1 MSAPVERNQTEEAE
15 MPIMRAN
22 NRNNKVNPNA
32 MVAMMMM
39 MMMMMMMLE
48 EMGMLPSKSSR
59 NQFNAVQS
67 KVEIE
72 ARTAKLKVLDTQWQK
87 SQAVVAF
94 GLVA

>member
-32 MVAMMMM
+32 MVAMMMTM
-39 MMMMMMMLE
+39 MMMLLLE

>member
-39 MMMMMMMLE
+39 MMMMMLLE

>member
-39 MMMMMMMLE
+39 MMMMLLE

>member
-1 MSAPVERNQTEEAE
+1 MMT
-15 MPIMRAN
+15 
-22 NRNNKVNPNA
+22 
-32 MVAMMMM
+32 MMMM
-39 MMMMMMMLE
+39 MLLE